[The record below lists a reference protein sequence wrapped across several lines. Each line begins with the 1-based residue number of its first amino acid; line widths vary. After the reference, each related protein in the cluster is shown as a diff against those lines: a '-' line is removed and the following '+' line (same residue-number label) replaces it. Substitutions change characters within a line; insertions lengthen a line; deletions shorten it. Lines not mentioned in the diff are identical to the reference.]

1 MDVQF
6 TLEEQSRLRQVAS
19 RGGSAVEEVVQVA
32 VRHAL
37 EDEARFV
44 EAVQR
49 GIASADRGDLLDHKV
64 VVERI
69 EKRFGP

>member
-1 MDVQF
+1 MEVQF
-6 TLEEQSRLRQVAS
+6 TPEEQTRLRQVAS
-19 RGGSAVEEVVQVA
+19 RGGNPVEEVVRVA

-44 EAVQR
+44 EAVQK
-49 GIASADRGDLLDHKV
+49 GIASADRGDLLDHKA

>member
-6 TLEEQSRLRQVAS
+6 TPEEQTRLQKVAT
-19 RGGSAVEEVVQVA
+19 RGGSAVEEVVRAA

-37 EDEARFV
+37 EDEASFV

-49 GIASADRGDLLDHKV
+49 GIASADRGDLLDHEV